1 MPAVTQFLMSAST
14 DYSLSRDELQK
25 LRQEESHYL
34 HLVESGKR
42 QLDTLI
48 QNLKIVQS
56 DTNVVSPFEVFNKV
70 YCYFP
75 QTFGPTADSVSCS
88 TESLD
93 RKFGPRFKL
102 TIQTKTYRRNFI
114 RRSPEVWRLMN

>member
-1 MPAVTQFLMSAST
+1 MSAST

-56 DTNVVSPFEVFNKV
+56 DTNVVSPFEVLKFYR
-70 YCYFP
+70 YCP
-75 QTFGPTADSVSCS
+75 QTFGSTAEFPLS
-88 TESLD
+88 
-93 RKFGPRFKL
+93 FKL
-102 TIQTKTYRRNFI
+102 KIQIKTCGRHFI
-114 RRSPEVWRLMN
+114 RRSPEVRRLMN